1 MIDIYKNKLHIS
13 ARSMRGEVKESRI
26 VYKSK
31 WLEVYEDLLSVNE
44 IEKKGKKNSDYTNY
58 TKLFNKI
65 KTKNDGATIVPVFSD
80 GSLLMIESYRRGVD
94 VVILELPGGLIDNN
108 EKPFETARKEL
119 LQETGYS
126 CETLESKGWFYTW
139 PSRSNQKVHVFIAKG
154 LEKVSKQNLDAT
166 ENIKLKIISKDEI
179 MLKLKNQE
187 IRSAETISALFCGYF
202 MSRFE

>member
-13 ARSMRGEVKESRI
+13 ARSMKGEVKESRI

-44 IEKKGKKNSDYTNY
+44 IEKKGKKNGDYTNNI
-58 TKLFNKI
+58 KLFNKI

-94 VVILELPGGLIDNN
+94 AVILELPGGLVENN
-108 EKPFETARKEL
+108 EKPIETARKEL

-126 CETLESKGWFYTW
+126 CEILESKGWFYTW

-154 LEKVSKQNLDAT
+154 LDKVSKQKLDAT

-179 MLKLKNQE
+179 SLKLKNQE
-187 IRSAETISALFCGYF
+187 IRSAETISALFYGYL